1 MPIILGKPAFMSTTG
16 LDAAQRGTAMHAF
29 MQFCDFKSAAADL
42 DGEISRLANH
52 SYLTAEQAQ
61 ALDKKALAALFG
73 GDLGRR
79 LLSADKVYRELN
91 LSSFLPLSK
100 FINRASDEKVLVR
113 GIADCILEENG
124 KLVLIDYKTDKVKSE
139 AELLERYKNQIDFY
153 RTVAAKSLEKEVIE
167 AGLYSFYLGKVCK
180 Y

>member
-1 MPIILGKPAFMSTTG
+1 MSTTG

-61 ALDKKALAALFG
+61 ALDKKALVTLFV

-91 LSSFLPLSK
+91 LSSFCRFPNLSIVLPMKKSACARYCRLHFFEEK
-100 FINRASDEKVLVR
+100 RQARADRLQNRQ
-113 GIADCILEENG
+113 G
-124 KLVLIDYKTDKVKSE
+124 
-139 AELLERYKNQIDFY
+139 
-153 RTVAAKSLEKEVIE
+153 
-167 AGLYSFYLGKVCK
+167 
-180 Y
+180 